1 MIYKFYKAQVTGAG
15 LVPAS
20 HCLATL
26 KLDESRNPT
35 WTDVAEEFQQEC
47 RSLFDSTVR
56 FNAMEKVEPMTPY
69 SEDAL
74 EHISKRQLPAM
85 GYVMMSIKEEAEP
98 KVLPMLRG
106 FETGVFTP
114 PPGIFK
120 RPEKKEEET
129 AQD

>member
-1 MIYKFYKAQVTGAG
+1 
-15 LVPAS
+15 
-20 HCLATL
+20 
-26 KLDESRNPT
+26 
-35 WTDVAEEFQQEC
+35 
-47 RSLFDSTVR
+47 
-56 FNAMEKVEPMTPY
+56 MTPY

-114 PPGIFK
+114 PPGIVK